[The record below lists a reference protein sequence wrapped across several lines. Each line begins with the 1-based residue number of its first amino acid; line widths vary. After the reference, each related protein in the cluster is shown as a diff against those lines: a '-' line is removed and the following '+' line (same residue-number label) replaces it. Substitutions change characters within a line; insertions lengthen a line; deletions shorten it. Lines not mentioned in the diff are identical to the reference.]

1 MRLPAVLAAL
11 VIAAVAS
18 AELPPDCRF
27 GAGALPEE
35 TLPAGIPH
43 GDQIPIDH
51 ILVLMQENRSFD
63 HYFAQLNLDNVDR
76 ARRTMSN
83 PDPTGGPPIHP
94 FHKHDY
100 CEVADL
106 NHGWNGTH
114 REWNG
119 GAMDGFTAQNAVEPD
134 PSGSRTMG
142 FYTKHDLPFYYKL
155 YRTFAMSDRHFCAVL
170 GPTFPNRHF
179 LLTAS
184 AFGHISNDFPTVA
197 TEFSQLTIFDL
208 LDQAGVSWKIYQSD
222 IAFGIIY
229 AYVREHM
236 EHVRPI
242 AEYYSDAAGGTLP
255 QVAYIDPDFLDGGEN
270 DEHPPSNAQVGQA
283 FVASVIGAFV
293 ESPNWPRGAL
303 FVTYD
308 EHGGYWDHVP
318 PPPACVPD
326 DIPPALA
333 PGDVQ
338 AAYDR
343 YGIRVPFL
351 AVSPFSR
358 KHYVSHTT
366 TDQTAILRF
375 IETRFDLPALTRR
388 DANASPLLE
397 LFDFDDPPFMRPPRM
412 PDPKIYRANAKR
424 CAQILGEDDD

>member
-1 MRLPAVLAAL
+1 MRPLAVLVAL

-63 HYFAQLNLDNVDR
+63 HYFSQLNLDNVDR

-184 AFGHISNDFPTVA
+184 AFGHISNDFPSVA

-229 AYVREHM
+229 AYVRGHM
-236 EHVRPI
+236 DHVRPI

-326 DIPPALA
+326 DIPPTLA

-397 LFDFDDPPFMRPPRM
+397 LFDFDNPPFMRPPRM

>member
-1 MRLPAVLAAL
+1 
-11 VIAAVAS
+11 
-18 AELPPDCRF
+18 
-27 GAGALPEE
+27 
-35 TLPAGIPH
+35 
-43 GDQIPIDH
+43 
-51 ILVLMQENRSFD
+51 
-63 HYFAQLNLDNVDR
+63 
-76 ARRTMSN
+76 
-83 PDPTGGPPIHP
+83 
-94 FHKHDY
+94 
-100 CEVADL
+100 
-106 NHGWNGTH
+106 
-114 REWNG
+114 
-119 GAMDGFTAQNAVEPD
+119 
-134 PSGSRTMG
+134 MG

>member
-1 MRLPAVLAAL
+1 MRLTAVLAAL
-11 VIAAVAS
+11 AAAAIAS

-27 GAGALPEE
+27 GPGALPAE
-35 TLPAGIPH
+35 TLPPGLPH
-43 GDQIPIDH
+43 GDQIPVDH

-63 HYFAQLNLDNVDR
+63 HYFSRMNRQNVDR
-76 ARRTMSN
+76 ARQTMSN

-94 FHKHDY
+94 FHQPEY

-106 NHGWNGTH
+106 DHGWNATH

-119 GAMDGFTAQNAVEPD
+119 GAMDGFTTENVVPRD
-134 PSGSRTMG
+134 PSGHRTMG
-142 FYTKHDLPFYYKL
+142 FYTKRDLPFYYKL

-184 AFGHISNDFPTVA
+184 AFGHISNDFPSVA
-197 TEFSQLTIFDL
+197 SEFSQRSIFEL
-208 LDQAGVSWKIYQSD
+208 LDEAGVSWKVYQSD
-222 IAFGIIY
+222 LAFAIIY
-229 AYVREHM
+229 AYVRNDRM
-236 EHVRPI
+236 ANVRPI
-242 AEYYSDAAGGTLP
+242 AEYFSDAAAGTLP

-293 ESPNWPRGAL
+293 QSPNWPRGAL

-318 PPPACVPD
+318 PPPACIPD
-326 DIPPALA
+326 DIPPNLS

-343 YGIRVPFL
+343 YGIRVPFV
-351 AVSPFSR
+351 AVSPFAR
-358 KHYVSHTT
+358 KHYVSHTV

-388 DANASPLLE
+388 DANASPLLD
-397 LFDFDDPPFMRPPRM
+397 LFDFTEPQFRQPPRL
-412 PDPKIYRANAKR
+412 PAARINQAGEAR
-424 CAQILGEDDD
+424 CEEILGGG